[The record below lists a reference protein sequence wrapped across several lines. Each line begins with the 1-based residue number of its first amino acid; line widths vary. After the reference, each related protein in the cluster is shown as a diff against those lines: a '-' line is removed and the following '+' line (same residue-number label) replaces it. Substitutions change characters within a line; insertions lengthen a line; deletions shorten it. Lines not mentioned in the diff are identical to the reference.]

1 MVIEPVVPK
10 RLAPWL
16 WIGLFSLQVI
26 RGLRVF
32 LHGRFWVNLRDDDR
46 IARVSGSH
54 LFGAVDDRNFR
65 NGHTKPLA
73 LGVPPT
79 EVPPALG
86 VSPEQAACW
95 CSYRGDHRF

>member
-1 MVIEPVVPK
+1 MVIK
-10 RLAPWL
+10 CL
-16 WIGLFSLQVI
+16 WFGLFSLQVI
-26 RGLRVF
+26 HGLRVF
-32 LHGRFWVNLRDDDR
+32 LHGRFWVNLKDDDR

-86 VSPEQAACW
+86 APPMEIA
-95 CSYRGDHRF
+95 Y